1 LRGIKLSHF
10 KTIETASHWDCIRN
24 NSETDIPT
32 WDESFLHPE
41 FDQEILSKKIEPW
54 ENPFLMEFQQIEPSF
69 LPDSDGNCLLYS
81 GSRHLIIGKT
91 QTLKSWILIDQIA
104 KCNLVYFDFENGP
117 GGMVSRLRALRKKPE
132 DCAVFVFMPSV
143 DVLLKRIQEI
153 VDAESKPDLVVFDS
167 FHGLATTLGF
177 DPDNNNDVQKALEK
191 TVNRLHKVG
200 VSTVVIDHLP
210 KSSNDA
216 NDDAPIGAIAKK
228 NQADVVL
235 LMRHAP
241 NSNTVNVFVTK
252 DRFGMLYK
260 RSLDS
265 GTVQKL
271 CEVLLHEHDEFID
284 VRVIPDMQLF
294 FDGIVI
300 DSRTA
305 SEINKIYTFLND
317 FPDSAKSQIDKGVG
331 GNHGRIA
338 DALAKMEAAGVISKV
353 KEGNAHRYRTR
364 KQLNIEKR

>member
-1 LRGIKLSHF
+1 MIYENEMLDLWELVDAF
-10 KTIETASHWDCIRN
+10 ADEEDY
-24 NSETDIPT
+24 PT
-32 WDESFLHPE
+32 WDESFLHL
-41 FDQEILSKKIEPW
+41 QEEELIFKNIKPW
-54 ENPFLMEFQQIEPSF
+54 DNPFLMEFQQIEPSY

-91 QTLKSWILIDQIA
+91 QTLKSWILIDQIG
-104 KCNLVYFDFENGP
+104 KCNLFYFDFENGP
-117 GGMVSRLRALRKKPE
+117 GGMVSRLRALRKKQE
-132 DCAVFVFMPSV
+132 DCAIFVFMPTV
-143 DVLLKRIQEI
+143 EVLLARIQEI
-153 VDAESKPDLVVFDS
+153 IDAESKPDLVIFDS

-177 DPDNNNDVQKALEK
+177 DPDNNNDVQKVLEK
-191 TVNRLHKVG
+191 TVNRLHKIG
-200 VSTVVIDHLP
+200 VSTAVIDHLP

-235 LMRHAP
+235 LARHAP
-241 NSNTVNVFVTK
+241 NSSTVNLYVTK

-265 GTVQKL
+265 GPVQKL
-271 CEVLLHEHDEFID
+271 CEVSLLENGEFMD
-284 VRVIPDMQLF
+284 VRVVPDMQLF
-294 FDGIVI
+294 FDGSVI

-305 SEINKIYTFLND
+305 AEMNKIWTFLND
-317 FPDSAKSQIDKGVG
+317 FPDSAKSQVDKGVG

-338 DALAKMEAAGVISKV
+338 EALAKMEVAGVISKI
-353 KEGNAHRYRTR
+353 KDGNAHRYRTR